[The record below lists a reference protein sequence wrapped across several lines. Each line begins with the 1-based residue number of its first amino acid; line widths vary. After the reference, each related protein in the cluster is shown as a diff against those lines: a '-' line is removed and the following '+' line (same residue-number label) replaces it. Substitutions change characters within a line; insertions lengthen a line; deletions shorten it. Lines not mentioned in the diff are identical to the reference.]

1 MTLCILKIGF
11 MSVLLLMFF
20 KLFGQESIAK
30 FLAKQ
35 TFVIESSKDYT
46 AADHPAI
53 TVCATNNGYSGWRNG
68 EVREDTFKTIC
79 NSSANAEE
87 GYQCITNGTFDLSEM
102 VIFAMDGSQ
111 NKIDKS
117 HWQLDISSI
126 DYGKCFTLNSS
137 VVKIGTDMKH
147 WQLNISMNMAI
158 IQ

>member
-1 MTLCILKIGF
+1 MIILYMLKIGF
-11 MSVLLLMFF
+11 ISGLLLMFF

-35 TFVIESSKDYT
+35 TFVVESSRDYT
-46 AADHPAI
+46 AEDHPAI
-53 TVCATNNGYSGWRNG
+53 TVCATNNGASGWRTG
-68 EVREDTFKTIC
+68 KILEDTFHTIC

-87 GYQCITNGTFDLSEM
+87 GYQCITNSTFNLSEM
-102 VIFAMDGSQ
+102 VNFAMDGNQ

-126 DYGKCFTLNSS
+126 DFCKCFTLNSS

-147 WQLNISMNMAI
+147 WLTIN
-158 IQ
+158 